1 MTPLEVVIGTIAT
14 IVVLV
19 FMVRIT
25 INAGKAAE
33 GEQSDVLK
41 YFKLNQLNVLYTV
54 DILLIAGG
62 LYFWGTWIPRAYQAY
77 QTYQARQVSQQQP
90 GLPTE
95 CASEERSFNYQ
106 ADHQTITF
114 SFNTPQ
120 NRQWAI
126 DYGDGSHSDVYYT
139 QVVEPYTLQHTYSA
153 AGPYSVTFLSLDPQS
168 NCEGRKAQTIQVAP

>member
-62 LYFWGTWIPRAYQAY
+62 LYFWGTW
-77 QTYQARQVSQQQP
+77 
-90 GLPTE
+90 
-95 CASEERSFNYQ
+95 
-106 ADHQTITF
+106 
-114 SFNTPQ
+114 
-120 NRQWAI
+120 
-126 DYGDGSHSDVYYT
+126 
-139 QVVEPYTLQHTYSA
+139 
-153 AGPYSVTFLSLDPQS
+153 
-168 NCEGRKAQTIQVAP
+168 